1 MLALEPAIVARLR
14 AELPET
20 WTVKGMFSDSGRR
33 DAELFASVLFIDGN
47 VPASDAPGALVRPY
61 WAITLMAKRSDAD
74 APVHLDSAFSRVIEA
89 LQGWTPGR
97 IAGRRWERL
106 QLASVKPPPYPEAGL
121 VGIELVFSTSARFD
135 GQP

>member
-47 VPASDAPGALVRPY
+47 VPASDAPGALVRPF

-89 LQGWTPGR
+89 LQGWTPGA

>member
-14 AELPET
+14 EELPGT
-20 WTVKGMFSDSGRR
+20 WTVKGIFSDAGNR
-33 DAELFASVLFIDGN
+33 DADLLASVLFIDAN
-47 VPASDAPGALVRPY
+47 VPASEVPGALVRPF

-74 APVHLDSAFSRVIEA
+74 ALVHLDTAFAAVVKA
-89 LQGWTPGR
+89 LQGWMPGQV
-97 IAGRRWERL
+97 AGRRWERL
-106 QLASVKPPPYPEAGL
+106 QLASVKPPPYPDSGL

>member
-14 AELPET
+14 GELPET
-20 WTVKGMFSDSGRR
+20 WTVKGMFSDSGKR
-33 DAELFASVLFIDGN
+33 DAELFASVLFVDGN

-74 APVHLDSAFSRVIEA
+74 APVNLDSAFSRVIAA
-89 LQGWTPGR
+89 LQGWTPGQ